1 MFKVSIYKYES
12 FQEDI
17 GTTETFED
25 AISNITSWAKK
36 NFYNS
41 DKPIPYIRYWEET
54 PLITK
59 VDFGSYSLF
68 GNIEELSEEETGAIN
83 EAKIAIEDIKQR
95 GTDAATIS
103 WEDFKKEI
111 NLPDPEYYKVD
122 KDTLIDLVTD
132 SLKLDALIKNNVDEW
147 GYYDVAQCRYLH
159 GIYLSR
165 QKSKQNI
172 DFKDFAYED
181 VAEEDIDKGIYG
193 EKLN

>member
-1 MFKVSIYKYES
+1 MFKVSIYRYES

-17 GTTETFED
+17 GTAETFED
-25 AISNITSWAKK
+25 AISDITSWAKK

-41 DKPIPYIRYWEET
+41 DKPIPYIRYWEENGET
-54 PLITK
+54 I
-59 VDFGSYSLF
+59 VDFGSYARF
-68 GNIEELSEEETGAIN
+68 GHIKELSEEETKAIN

-95 GTDAATIS
+95 GTDAATVS

-122 KDTLIDLVTD
+122 KDTLIDLVAD

>member
-1 MFKVSIYKYES
+1 MFKVSIYRYES

-17 GTTETFED
+17 GTVETFED
-25 AISNITSWAKK
+25 AISNIISWAKK

-41 DKPIPYIRYWEET
+41 DEPIPYIRYWEENGET
-54 PLITK
+54 I
-59 VDFGSYSLF
+59 VDFGSYARF
-68 GNIEELSEEETGAIN
+68 GHIKELSEEETKAIN

-122 KDTLIDLVTD
+122 KDTLIDLVAD

-181 VAEEDIDKGIYG
+181 VAEEDIDKGVYG

>member
-1 MFKVSIYKYES
+1 MFKVSIYRYEN

-17 GTTETFED
+17 GTAETFED

-41 DKPIPYIRYWEET
+41 DEPIPYIRYWEENGET
-54 PLITK
+54 I
-59 VDFGSYSLF
+59 VDFGSYARF
-68 GNIEELSEEETGAIN
+68 GHIKELSEEETKAIN

-122 KDTLIDLVTD
+122 KDTLIDLVAD

>member
-1 MFKVSIYKYES
+1 MFKVSIYRYEN

-17 GTTETFED
+17 GTAETFED
-25 AISNITSWAKK
+25 AISNITSQSKK

-41 DKPIPYIRYWEET
+41 DKPIPYIRYWEENGET
-54 PLITK
+54 I
-59 VDFGSYSLF
+59 VDFGSYARF
-68 GNIEELSEEETGAIN
+68 GHIKELSEEETKAIN

-95 GTDAATIS
+95 GTDAATVS
-103 WEDFKKEI
+103 WEDFI
-111 NLPDPEYYKVD
+111 NLTDPEYYKAG
-122 KDTLIDLVTD
+122 KDTLIDLVAD

>member
-1 MFKVSIYKYES
+1 MFKVSIYRYES

-17 GTTETFED
+17 GTVETFED
-25 AISNITSWAKK
+25 AISDITSWAKK

-41 DKPIPYIRYWEET
+41 DEPIPYIRYWKENGET
-54 PLITK
+54 I
-59 VDFGSYSLF
+59 VDFGSYARF
-68 GNIEELSEEETGAIN
+68 GHIKELSEEETKAIN

-122 KDTLIDLVTD
+122 KDTLIDLVAD
-132 SLKLDALIKNNVDEW
+132 SLRLDALIKNNVDEW

-181 VAEEDIDKGIYG
+181 VAEEDIDKGVYG

>member
-1 MFKVSIYKYES
+1 MFKVSIYRYES

-17 GTTETFED
+17 GTVETFED
-25 AISNITSWAKK
+25 AISNIISWAKK

-41 DKPIPYIRYWEET
+41 DEPIPYIRYWEENGET
-54 PLITK
+54 I
-59 VDFGSYSLF
+59 VDFGSYARF
-68 GNIEELSEEETGAIN
+68 GHIKELSEEETKAIN
-83 EAKIAIEDIKQR
+83 EAKIAMEDIKQR
-95 GTDAATIS
+95 GTDVATVS

-122 KDTLIDLVTD
+122 KDTLIDLVAD
-132 SLKLDALIKNNVDEW
+132 SLRLDALIKNNVDEW
-147 GYYDVAQCRYLH
+147 SYYDVAQCRYLH

-172 DFKDFAYED
+172 DFKDFTYED

>member
-1 MFKVSIYKYES
+1 MFKVSIYRYES

-17 GTTETFED
+17 GTAETFED

-41 DKPIPYIRYWEET
+41 DEPIPYIRYWEENGET
-54 PLITK
+54 I
-59 VDFGSYSLF
+59 VDFGSYARF
-68 GNIEELSEEETGAIN
+68 GHIKELSEEETKAIN

-122 KDTLIDLVTD
+122 KDTLIDLVAD

-147 GYYDVAQCRYLH
+147 SYYDVAQCRYLH

-193 EKLN
+193 EKLK

>member
-1 MFKVSIYKYES
+1 MFKVSIYRYEN

-17 GTTETFED
+17 GTVETFED

-41 DKPIPYIRYWEET
+41 DKPIPYIRYWEENGET
-54 PLITK
+54 I
-59 VDFGSYSLF
+59 VDFGSYARF
-68 GNIEELSEEETGAIN
+68 GHIKELSEEETKAIN

-122 KDTLIDLVTD
+122 KDTLIDLVAD
-132 SLKLDALIKNNVDEW
+132 SLRLDALIKNNVDEW

-172 DFKDFAYED
+172 DFKDFEYED

>member
-1 MFKVSIYKYES
+1 MFKVSIYRYEN

-17 GTTETFED
+17 GTAETFED
-25 AISNITSWAKK
+25 AISDITSWAKK

-41 DKPIPYIRYWEET
+41 DKPIPYIRYWEENGET
-54 PLITK
+54 I
-59 VDFGSYSLF
+59 VDFGSYARF
-68 GNIEELSEEETGAIN
+68 GHIKELSEEETKAIN

-122 KDTLIDLVTD
+122 KDTLIDLVAD
-132 SLKLDALIKNNVDEW
+132 SLRLDALIKNNVDEW

-172 DFKDFAYED
+172 DFKDFEYED

>member
-1 MFKVSIYKYES
+1 MFKVSIYRYEN

-25 AISNITSWAKK
+25 AISDITSWAKK

-41 DKPIPYIRYWEET
+41 DEPIPYIRYWEENGET
-54 PLITK
+54 I
-59 VDFGSYSLF
+59 VDFGSYARF
-68 GNIEELSEEETGAIN
+68 GHIKELSEEETKAIN

-95 GTDAATIS
+95 GTNAATIS

-122 KDTLIDLVTD
+122 KDTLIDLVAD

>member
-1 MFKVSIYKYES
+1 MFKVSIYRYES

-17 GTTETFED
+17 GTAETFED
-25 AISNITSWAKK
+25 AISDITSWAKK

-41 DKPIPYIRYWEET
+41 DKPIPYIRYWEENEET
-54 PLITK
+54 I
-59 VDFGSYSLF
+59 VDFGSYARF
-68 GNIEELSEEETGAIN
+68 GHIKELSEEETKAIN

-95 GTDAATIS
+95 GTDAATVS

-122 KDTLIDLVTD
+122 KDTLIDLVAD

>member
-1 MFKVSIYKYES
+1 MFKVSIYRYES

-41 DKPIPYIRYWEET
+41 DKPIPYIRYWEENGET
-54 PLITK
+54 I
-59 VDFGSYSLF
+59 VDFGSYARF
-68 GNIEELSEEETGAIN
+68 GHIKELSEEETKAIN

-95 GTDAATIS
+95 GTDEATIS

-122 KDTLIDLVTD
+122 KDTLIDLVAD
-132 SLKLDALIKNNVDEW
+132 SLRLDALIKNNVDEW

>member
-1 MFKVSIYKYES
+1 MFKVSIYRYES

-25 AISNITSWAKK
+25 AISNVTSWAKK

-41 DKPIPYIRYWEET
+41 DEPIPYIRYWEENGET
-54 PLITK
+54 I
-59 VDFGSYSLF
+59 VDFGSYARF
-68 GNIEELSEEETGAIN
+68 GHIKELSEEETKAIN
-83 EAKIAIEDIKQR
+83 EAKTAIEDIKQR
-95 GTDAATIS
+95 GTDASTIS

-122 KDTLIDLVTD
+122 KDTLIDLVAD

>member
-1 MFKVSIYKYES
+1 MFKVSIYRYES

-17 GTTETFED
+17 GTVETFED
-25 AISNITSWAKK
+25 AISNVTSWAKK

-41 DKPIPYIRYWEET
+41 DEPIPYIRYWEENGET
-54 PLITK
+54 I
-59 VDFGSYSLF
+59 VDFGSYARF
-68 GNIEELSEEETGAIN
+68 GHIKELSEEETKAIN

-95 GTDAATIS
+95 GTAAATIS

-122 KDTLIDLVTD
+122 KDTLIDLVAD

>member
-1 MFKVSIYKYES
+1 MFKVSIYRYES

-17 GTTETFED
+17 GTVETFED
-25 AISNITSWAKK
+25 AISDITSWAKK

-41 DKPIPYIRYWEET
+41 DEPIPYIRYWEENGET
-54 PLITK
+54 I
-59 VDFGSYSLF
+59 VDFGSYARF
-68 GNIEELSEEETGAIN
+68 GHIKELSEEETKAIN

-95 GTDAATIS
+95 GTDAATVS

-122 KDTLIDLVTD
+122 KDTLIDLVAD
-132 SLKLDALIKNNVDEW
+132 SLRLDALIKNNVDEW
-147 GYYDVAQCRYLH
+147 SYYDVAQCRYLH

-181 VAEEDIDKGIYG
+181 VAEEDIDKGVYG
-193 EKLN
+193 EKVN

>member
-1 MFKVSIYKYES
+1 MFKVSIYRYEN

-17 GTTETFED
+17 GTVETFED
-25 AISNITSWAKK
+25 AISDITSWAKK

-41 DKPIPYIRYWEET
+41 DEPIPYIRYWEENGET
-54 PLITK
+54 I
-59 VDFGSYSLF
+59 VDFGSYARF
-68 GNIEELSEEETGAIN
+68 GHIKELSEEETKAIN
-83 EAKIAIEDIKQR
+83 EAKIAIQDIKQR
-95 GTDAATIS
+95 GTDTATIS

-122 KDTLIDLVTD
+122 KDTLIDLVAD
-132 SLKLDALIKNNVDEW
+132 SLRLDALIKNNVDEW

-172 DFKDFAYED
+172 DFKDFEYED

>member
-1 MFKVSIYKYES
+1 MFKVSIYRYES

-17 GTTETFED
+17 GTAETFED
-25 AISNITSWAKK
+25 AISDITSWAKK

-41 DKPIPYIRYWEET
+41 DEPIPYIRYWEENGET
-54 PLITK
+54 I
-59 VDFGSYSLF
+59 VDFGSYARF
-68 GNIEELSEEETGAIN
+68 GHIKELSEEETKAIN
-83 EAKIAIEDIKQR
+83 EAKIAIQDIKQR

-122 KDTLIDLVTD
+122 KDTLIDLVAD

>member
-1 MFKVSIYKYES
+1 MFKVSIYRYES

-17 GTTETFED
+17 GTVETLED
-25 AISNITSWAKK
+25 AISNIISWAKK

-41 DKPIPYIRYWEET
+41 DEPIPYIRYWEENGET
-54 PLITK
+54 I
-59 VDFGSYSLF
+59 VDFGSYARF
-68 GNIEELSEEETGAIN
+68 GHIKELSEEETKAIN

-122 KDTLIDLVTD
+122 KDTLIDLVAD
-132 SLKLDALIKNNVDEW
+132 SLRLDALIKNNVDEW

-172 DFKDFAYED
+172 DFKDFEYED

>member
-1 MFKVSIYKYES
+1 MFKVSIYRYES

-17 GTTETFED
+17 GTVETFED

-41 DKPIPYIRYWEET
+41 DKPIPYIRYWEENGET
-54 PLITK
+54 I
-59 VDFGSYSLF
+59 VDFGSYARF
-68 GNIEELSEEETGAIN
+68 GHIKELSEEETKAIN
-83 EAKIAIEDIKQR
+83 EAKIAIQDIKQR

-122 KDTLIDLVTD
+122 KDTLIDLVAD

-172 DFKDFAYED
+172 DFKDFEYED

>member
-1 MFKVSIYKYES
+1 MFKVSIYRYES

-17 GTTETFED
+17 GTVETFED
-25 AISNITSWAKK
+25 AISDITSWAKK

-41 DKPIPYIRYWEET
+41 DKPIPYIRYWEENGET
-54 PLITK
+54 I
-59 VDFGSYSLF
+59 VDFGSYARF
-68 GNIEELSEEETGAIN
+68 GHIKELSEEETKAIN

-95 GTDAATIS
+95 GTDAATVS

-122 KDTLIDLVTD
+122 KDTLIDLVAD

>member
-1 MFKVSIYKYES
+1 MFKVSIYRYEN

-17 GTTETFED
+17 GTAETFED
-25 AISNITSWAKK
+25 AISDITSWAKK

-41 DKPIPYIRYWEET
+41 DKPIPYIRYWEENGET
-54 PLITK
+54 I
-59 VDFGSYSLF
+59 VDFGSYARF
-68 GNIEELSEEETGAIN
+68 GHIKELSEEETKAIN

-122 KDTLIDLVTD
+122 KDTLIDLVAD

>member
-1 MFKVSIYKYES
+1 MFKVSIYRYES

-17 GTTETFED
+17 GTVETFED
-25 AISNITSWAKK
+25 AISHITSWAKK

-41 DKPIPYIRYWEET
+41 DKPIPYIRYWEENGET
-54 PLITK
+54 I
-59 VDFGSYSLF
+59 VDFGSYARF
-68 GNIEELSEEETGAIN
+68 GHIKELSEEETKAIN

-172 DFKDFAYED
+172 DFKDFEYED
-181 VAEEDIDKGIYG
+181 VAEEDINKGIYG

>member
-1 MFKVSIYKYES
+1 MFKVSIYRYES

-17 GTTETFED
+17 GTVETFED

-41 DKPIPYIRYWEET
+41 DEPIPYIRYWEENGET
-54 PLITK
+54 I
-59 VDFGSYSLF
+59 VDFGSYARF
-68 GNIEELSEEETGAIN
+68 GHIKELSEEETKAIN

-122 KDTLIDLVTD
+122 KDTLIYLVAD
-132 SLKLDALIKNNVDEW
+132 SLRLDALIKNNVDEW

>member
-1 MFKVSIYKYES
+1 MFKVSIYRYES

-17 GTTETFED
+17 GTAETFED
-25 AISNITSWAKK
+25 AISNIISWAKK

-41 DKPIPYIRYWEET
+41 DEPIPYIRYSEENGET
-54 PLITK
+54 S
-59 VDFGSYSLF
+59 VDFGSYARF
-68 GNIEELSEEETGAIN
+68 GHIKELSEEETKAIN

-122 KDTLIDLVTD
+122 KDTLIDLVAD

-172 DFKDFAYED
+172 DFKDFAYDD

>member
-1 MFKVSIYKYES
+1 MFKVSIYRYES

-17 GTTETFED
+17 GTVETFED

-41 DKPIPYIRYWEET
+41 DEPIPYIRYWEENGET
-54 PLITK
+54 I
-59 VDFGSYSLF
+59 VDFGSYARF
-68 GNIEELSEEETGAIN
+68 GHIKELSEEETKAIN
-83 EAKIAIEDIKQR
+83 EAKTVIQDIKQR

-122 KDTLIDLVTD
+122 KDTLIDLVAD

>member
-1 MFKVSIYKYES
+1 MFKVSIYRYES

-17 GTTETFED
+17 GTAETFED
-25 AISNITSWAKK
+25 AISDITSWAKK

-41 DKPIPYIRYWEET
+41 DKPIPYIRYWEENGET
-54 PLITK
+54 I
-59 VDFGSYSLF
+59 VDFGSYARF
-68 GNIEELSEEETGAIN
+68 GHIKELSEEETKAIN
-83 EAKIAIEDIKQR
+83 EAKIAIQDIKQR

-122 KDTLIDLVTD
+122 KDTLIDLVAD

-193 EKLN
+193 EKLK

>member
-1 MFKVSIYKYES
+1 MFKVSIYRYES

-17 GTTETFED
+17 GTVETFED
-25 AISNITSWAKK
+25 AISDITSWAKK

-41 DKPIPYIRYWEET
+41 DEPIPYIRYWEENGET
-54 PLITK
+54 L
-59 VDFGSYSLF
+59 VDFGSYARF
-68 GNIEELSEEETGAIN
+68 GHIKELSEEETKAIN
-83 EAKIAIEDIKQR
+83 EAKIASEDIKQR
-95 GTDAATIS
+95 GTDATTIS

-122 KDTLIDLVTD
+122 KDTLIDLVAD
-132 SLKLDALIKNNVDEW
+132 SLRLDALIKNNVDEW

-181 VAEEDIDKGIYG
+181 VAEEDIDKGVYG

>member
-1 MFKVSIYKYES
+1 MFKVSIYRYEN

-17 GTTETFED
+17 GTAETFED
-25 AISNITSWAKK
+25 AISDITSWAKK

-41 DKPIPYIRYWEET
+41 DKPIPYIRYWEENGET
-54 PLITK
+54 I
-59 VDFGSYSLF
+59 VDFGSYARF
-68 GNIEELSEEETGAIN
+68 GHIKELSEEETKAIN

-95 GTDAATIS
+95 GTNAATIS

-122 KDTLIDLVTD
+122 KDTLIDLVAD

>member
-1 MFKVSIYKYES
+1 MFKVSIYRYES

-17 GTTETFED
+17 GTVETLED
-25 AISNITSWAKK
+25 AISDIISWAKK

-41 DKPIPYIRYWEET
+41 DEPIPYIRYWEENGET
-54 PLITK
+54 I
-59 VDFGSYSLF
+59 VDFGSYARF
-68 GNIEELSEEETGAIN
+68 GHIKELSEEETKAIN

-103 WEDFKKEI
+103 WDDFKKEI

-122 KDTLIDLVTD
+122 KDTLIDLVAD

-181 VAEEDIDKGIYG
+181 VAEEDIDKGVYG

>member
-1 MFKVSIYKYES
+1 MFKVSIYRYEN

-17 GTTETFED
+17 GTVETFED
-25 AISNITSWAKK
+25 AISDITSWAKK

-41 DKPIPYIRYWEET
+41 DKPIPYIRYWEENGET
-54 PLITK
+54 I
-59 VDFGSYSLF
+59 VDFGSYARF
-68 GNIEELSEEETGAIN
+68 GHIKELSEEETKAIN

-95 GTDAATIS
+95 GTDAATVS

-122 KDTLIDLVTD
+122 KDTLIDLVAD

-172 DFKDFAYED
+172 DFKDFEYED

>member
-1 MFKVSIYKYES
+1 MFKVSIYRYES

-17 GTTETFED
+17 GTVETFED
-25 AISNITSWAKK
+25 AISDITSWAKK

-41 DKPIPYIRYWEET
+41 DEPIPYIRYWEENGET
-54 PLITK
+54 I
-59 VDFGSYSLF
+59 VDFGSYARF
-68 GNIEELSEEETGAIN
+68 GHIKELSEEETKAIN

-122 KDTLIDLVTD
+122 KDTLIDLVAD
-132 SLKLDALIKNNVDEW
+132 SLRLDALIKNNVDEW

>member
-1 MFKVSIYKYES
+1 MFKVSIYRYES

-17 GTTETFED
+17 GTVETFED

-41 DKPIPYIRYWEET
+41 DEPIPYIRYWEENGET
-54 PLITK
+54 I
-59 VDFGSYSLF
+59 VDFGSYARF
-68 GNIEELSEEETGAIN
+68 GHIKELSEEETEAIN

-122 KDTLIDLVTD
+122 KDTLIDLVAD
-132 SLKLDALIKNNVDEW
+132 SLRLDALIKNNVDEW

>member
-1 MFKVSIYKYES
+1 MFKVSIYRYEN

-17 GTTETFED
+17 GTAETFED
-25 AISNITSWAKK
+25 AISDITSWAKK

-41 DKPIPYIRYWEET
+41 DEPIPYIRYWEENGET
-54 PLITK
+54 I
-59 VDFGSYSLF
+59 VDFGSYARF
-68 GNIEELSEEETGAIN
+68 GHIKELSEEETKAIN

-122 KDTLIDLVTD
+122 KDTLIDLVAD
-132 SLKLDALIKNNVDEW
+132 SLRLDALIKNNVDEW

-172 DFKDFAYED
+172 DFKDFEYED

>member
-1 MFKVSIYKYES
+1 MFKVSIYRYES

-25 AISNITSWAKK
+25 AISNVTSWAKK

-41 DKPIPYIRYWEET
+41 DEPIPYIRYWEENGET
-54 PLITK
+54 I
-59 VDFGSYSLF
+59 VDFGSYARF
-68 GNIEELSEEETGAIN
+68 GHIKELSEEETKAIN
-83 EAKIAIEDIKQR
+83 EAKIAIKDIKQR
-95 GTDAATIS
+95 GTDAATVS

-122 KDTLIDLVTD
+122 KDTLIDLVVD

-181 VAEEDIDKGIYG
+181 VAEEDIDKGVYG